1 MLNYIVKRL
10 FLIIPTLFGI
20 LAVNFLIIQ
29 AAPGGPV
36 EKAIAQIKGTEV
48 SVTEKFTTS
57 GGEQSQSA
65 QSQAKLNFTESK
77 YRGSQ
82 GIDPD
87 LIKELEK
94 QYGFDKPPIERFF
107 EMLKNYLVFDFGESF
122 YKDKTVIDLIIE
134 KLPVSISLGLWTTLF
149 IYLISI
155 PLGIRK
161 AVQDGSK
168 FDIYSSSIIIVG

>member
-1 MLNYIVKRL
+1 MLNYIIKRL

-20 LAVNFLIIQ
+20 LAVNFIIIQ

-48 SVTEKFTTS
+48 SVTERFTSS
-57 GGEQSQSA
+57 GGEQLSSSQTRN
-65 QSQAKLNFTESK
+65 NFSSTENK

-94 QYGFDKPPIERFF
+94 
-107 EMLKNYLVFDFGESF
+107 S
-122 YKDKTVIDLIIE
+122 E
-134 KLPVSISLGLWTTLF
+134 KLDKN
-149 IYLISI
+149 LIRF
-155 PLGIRK
+155 LTVK
-161 AVQDGSK
+161 VKK
-168 FDIYSSSIIIVG
+168 FDLKTNYFSKEDKSDEK

>member
-1 MLNYIVKRL
+1 MLNYIIKRL
-10 FLIIPTLFGI
+10 FLIIPTLLGI
-20 LAVNFLIIQ
+20 LTVNFIIIQ

-48 SVTEKFTTS
+48 SVTERFTSS
-57 GGEQSQSA
+57 GGEQLSKN
-65 QSQAKLNFTESK
+65 QSQKNFNTQESK

-94 QYGFDKPPIERFF
+94 QYGFVKPPIQRFF

-122 YKDKTVIDLIIE
+122 YKDKTVISLILE

-149 IYLISI
+149 
-155 PLGIRK
+155 
-161 AVQDGSK
+161 V
-168 FDIYSSSIIIVG
+168 